1 MSKRAVQ
8 FGRHAHCIISLGVW
22 KRSDECFLVRFIREL
37 GVMAFLVEGPSY
49 EKPQVRRTTKRPQK
63 VRGPEDTA
71 SSAVDIIV

>member
-1 MSKRAVQ
+1 
-8 FGRHAHCIISLGVW
+8 
-22 KRSDECFLVRFIREL
+22 
-37 GVMAFLVEGPSY
+37 MAFLVEGPSY